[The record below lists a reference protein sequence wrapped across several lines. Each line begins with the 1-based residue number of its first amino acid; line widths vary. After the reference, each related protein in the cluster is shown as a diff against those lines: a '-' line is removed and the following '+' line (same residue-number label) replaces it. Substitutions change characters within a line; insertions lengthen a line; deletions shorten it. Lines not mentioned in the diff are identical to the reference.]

1 MEGRRQEEA
10 GPFDTRVQV
19 SRSEGRC
26 RGTEGRAGTPGHEA
40 LPPRIDPWKRVSTR
54 PHSDGRRRF
63 LPHLSGGMHVLEGE
77 KSEKAGSWLSGG
89 GERGEGLGVVVP
101 AERCSRRTPA

>member
-1 MEGRRQEEA
+1 MEKGLDA
-10 GPFDTRVQV
+10 AAL
-19 SRSEGRC
+19 
-26 RGTEGRAGTPGHEA
+26 GRATTI
-40 LPPRIDPWKRVSTR
+40 PPPSECEGV
-54 PHSDGRRRF
+54 
-63 LPHLSGGMHVLEGE
+63 HVLEGE